1 MKSPAAD
8 CYQWLPTPTQTLLLQ
23 AALLSGESTRAA
35 WDEWNR
41 RVGDLPRALQGPT
54 RLWTKRLLPLLYSSA
69 QRNGL
74 TADAELITLL
84 KLACA
89 GEATRD
95 EFCRRIGREVLQHLT
110 REKLQPIVIR
120 GFALA
125 ETVYPAPHLRHCHD
139 IDIILAS
146 GRTERASTIL
156 ARLGFSAHGD
166 MEDDQLRFVHRS
178 GLELILHRRLFPVDS
193 DTPTLEEMFTRCQ
206 DREIAGVLSKSL
218 APPDSLLHVC
228 AHAWSGERCHSPL
241 WICDVWFLVQWLRAS
256 DWTILRDNAHRA
268 GFQKLLNRTLDY
280 LVLEL
285 AIDPDQY
292 HHLRTNGLPQ
302 EY

>member
-8 CYQWLPTPTQTLLLQ
+8 CYPWLPTSTQTLLLQ
-23 AALLSGESTRAA
+23 AALLSGESAHAA

-41 RVGDLPRALQGPT
+41 RVGDLPRALQGVT
-54 RLWTKRLLPLLYSSA
+54 RLWTKRLLPLLYASV

-74 TADAELITLL
+74 TADAALITFL

-110 REKLQPIVIR
+110 RQKLQPIVIR

-125 ETVYPAPHLRHCHD
+125 ETVYPASHLRHCHD

-146 GRTERASTIL
+146 GRTEQVGAIL
-156 ARLGFSAHGD
+156 TKLGFSAHGD
-166 MEDDQLRFVHRS
+166 REDDRLQFVHRS
-178 GLELILHRRLFPVDS
+178 GLPLVLNRRLFPVDA
-193 DTPTLEEMFTRCQ
+193 DTLPLEEMVARCE

-241 WICDVWFLVQWLRAS
+241 WICDLWFLVQSLRAS
-256 DWTILRDNAHRA
+256 DWTVLRGNARRA
-268 GFQKLLNRTLDY
+268 GFQKLLNKTLDY

-285 AIDPDQY
+285 AIDPDQFR
-292 HHLRTNGLPQ
+292 HSPTNGLPQ
-302 EY
+302 ER